1 MNRYMPAI
9 ALGLMSVSIVH
20 ATEPAQFKRQA
31 AQYCAYSLGELPS
44 QTYAASTAINN
55 RNEIVG
61 YYLADGPRPFVWN
74 AKHGLRAL
82 ELLEGDDVG
91 SAADINDRGEIV
103 GVSMSNAQYLEHS
116 VRWHRNG
123 EIEALNIP
131 FLEGASH
138 SATGINRRGEI
149 SGGSNHRIDNP
160 LDHGYLIERN
170 LIERNGNV
178 IDLGTF
184 DSPQPVST
192 ALGLNDVGAV
202 VGFSTVGYQSNA
214 FVWRRATGLEL
225 LWESGRD
232 GWSAVIAYAIN
243 NRGHVVG
250 LMESATGFD
259 GYFWSQDGGLEFLH
273 VPGDS
278 AKDINS
284 RDQVVGWGS
293 YYTFLWDRRNG
304 VQDLNTLVDWSSSAA
319 VGQIITAHSIN
330 DAGWIAGQ
338 ADDGTLTRAVV
349 LVPKHRAER
358 PCSTFVPKA
367 SALDEPVTAQ

>member
-31 AQYCAYSLGELPS
+31 AQYCAYSLGEWPS
-44 QTYAASTAINN
+44 RTYAVPAAINN

-61 YYLADGPRPFVWN
+61 SYLADSSRPFVWN
-74 AKHGLRAL
+74 AKHGLRVLA
-82 ELLEGDDVG
+82 LLEGDDFG

-103 GVSMSNAQYLEHS
+103 GVSLSNTQYLEHS

-138 SATGINRRGEI
+138 YATGINRRGEI
-149 SGGSNHRIDNP
+149 SGGSNRRAGNP
-160 LDHGYLIERN
+160 LDHGY

-184 DSPQPVST
+184 DSPQPAST

-202 VGFSTVGYQSNA
+202 VGFSTAGYQSNA

-225 LWESGRD
+225 LWEPGRD
-232 GWSAVIAYAIN
+232 GWFAVIAYAIN

-250 LMESATGFD
+250 LMESASGFD
-259 GYFWSQDGGLEFLH
+259 GYFWSRDGGLEFLH
-273 VPGDS
+273 VPGGS

-293 YYTFLWDRRNG
+293 YYAFLWDRR
-304 VQDLNTLVDWSSSAA
+304 
-319 VGQIITAHSIN
+319 
-330 DAGWIAGQ
+330 
-338 ADDGTLTRAVV
+338 
-349 LVPKHRAER
+349 
-358 PCSTFVPKA
+358 KA
-367 SALDEPVTAQ
+367 K